1 MAVKMAINGF
11 GRIGRCAA
19 RIILESDDVELVAI
33 NDTASRDVT
42 RYLLKYDSVH
52 GEFKHDVRVINDDF
66 IEIDGR
72 KIRVFSTRDA
82 NELDFAGYGA
92 QAVLECTGAHL
103 TSQKC
108 EPLLKGDIKVVVMS
122 APAKDDTPTYVY
134 GVNSDSYKGES
145 IISNASCTTNCL
157 APVAKVLDDSFGIDR
172 GLMTTIHSY
181 THGQSIVDA
190 KCEKDPRRGRAG
202 AMNMGPTSTGAAKA
216 IGLVMPHLK
225 GRLNGI
231 SVRVPTANV
240 SMVDLTAVLKRK
252 VSQEELNEAF
262 KSAQN
267 GYMAGILAVD
277 SDKRVSSDF
286 IGSSLSSV
294 VIEDMT
300 RVVADDTIKV
310 LAWYD
315 NEWGYSARLVDMAVL
330 AAKAKGAK

>member
-11 GRIGRCAA
+11 GRIGRCVA
-19 RIILESDDVELVAI
+19 RIILERDDVELVAI
-33 NDTASRDVT
+33 NDTATRDLT

-52 GEFKHDVRVINDDF
+52 GEFKHSVNVINDDY
-66 IEIDGR
+66 IEVDGK
-72 KIRVFSTRDA
+72 KIRVFSTREAD
-82 NELDFAGYGA
+82 ELGFSDFGA
-92 QAVLECTGAHL
+92 QVVLECTGAHL
-103 TSQKC
+103 SSEKC
-108 EPLLKGDIKVVVMS
+108 EKFINRGVGKVIMS

-134 GVNSDSYKGES
+134 GVNSDSYAGEA

-157 APVAKVLDDSFGIDR
+157 APVAKVLDDKFGIDR

-190 KCEKDPRRGRAG
+190 KCAKDVRRGRAG
-202 AMNMGPTSTGAAKA
+202 AANMGPTSTGAAKA

-231 SVRVPTANV
+231 SVRVPTVNV
-240 SMVDLTAVLKRK
+240 SMIDLTAVLKRS
-252 VSQEELNEAF
+252 VSAEELNEAF
-262 KSAQN
+262 KEAER
-267 GYMAGILAVD
+267 GYMAGVLAVD

-286 IGSSLSSV
+286 NGSGYSSI

-300 RVVADDTIKV
+300 RVVADDTVKV

-315 NEWGYSARLVDMAVL
+315 NEWGYSQRLVDMAALMVT
-330 AAKAKGAK
+330 K